1 MWLLYYTTRYFD
13 INPLSSSPDKANG
26 VCGTGDSCLEAIVK
40 REEQKD
46 EECDSQHISCNHP
59 NESHDYETVSHDYTT
74 ISGDMNVGVSSC
86 DSGLGESIS
95 PSCSKETSLSVDV
108 VKKRLNFDFSYKG
121 RNTKRIKLDE
131 YYENNDEDVIESHE
145 KEDTS
150 YILDDVP
157 STSSIISD
165 NNYDDSIDLTIDEE
179 QDIVSMPTT
188 KMTSSKRTRSTND
201 SISKKG
207 GTSIRIGKYY

>member
-1 MWLLYYTTRYFD
+1 M
-13 INPLSSSPDKANG
+13 NPFSSSPDKANG
-26 VCGTGDSCLEAIVK
+26 VCGTGDSCLEPIVK

-74 ISGDMNVGVSSC
+74 ISGDMSVGVSSY
-86 DSGLGESIS
+86 DSGLGESIT
-95 PSCSKETSLSVDV
+95 PSCSNEPSSCSLSVDV

-121 RNTKRIKLDE
+121 RDTKRIKLDE
-131 YYENNDEDVIESHE
+131 YYENNDEDVIESDK
-145 KEDTS
+145 KEDTP
-150 YILDDVP
+150 YILGDVP

-165 NNYDDSIDLTIDEE
+165 NDKYDDSTDLTIDEE

-207 GTSIRIGKYY
+207 GASIRIGMYY

>member
-1 MWLLYYTTRYFD
+1 MWLLYYTTRYFGV
-13 INPLSSSPDKANG
+13 NPLSSPDKTNG
-26 VCGTGDSCLEAIVK
+26 VCGTDDSCLEAIVK
-40 REEQKD
+40 QEEQKD
-46 EECDSQHISCNHP
+46 EECDISCNHP

-74 ISGDMNVGVSSC
+74 ISGDTNVGVSSC

-95 PSCSKETSLSVDV
+95 PSCSKEPSSCSLSIDV

-121 RNTKRIKLDE
+121 RDTKRIKLDE
-131 YYENNDEDVIESHE
+131 HCENNDEDAIESHE
-145 KEDTS
+145 KEDIS
-150 YILDDVP
+150 DNVP

-165 NNYDDSIDLTIDEE
+165 NYDDSIDLTIDEE

-188 KMTSSKRTRSTND
+188 KMTSSKRTCSTND

-207 GTSIRIGKYY
+207 GASIRIGMYC